1 MNLGNPQHSNIMER
15 LIIKGGNHLQGE
27 IDCSGAKNAGLPILA
42 STILLDGSALIGNLP
57 HLQDITTKLELLNSM
72 GSQINFHEDGY
83 IEINSSNILLP
94 EARYE
99 LVKTM
104 RASILVMGPLVA
116 KYGKAKISQPGGCD
130 IGTRPIDFHLSG
142 LEQMGAEIKSDSKY
156 IYLKAKKLNPI
167 DFTFPKVSVTGTE
180 NLMMAATLIEG
191 TTTLRNCAKEPEVV
205 ELANYLNSCGAK
217 INGAGES
224 VIIVQGVKKLE
235 ASRWN
240 VLFDRI
246 EAGTYLVAGAITN
259 GHVKV
264 NKIDPKTIYIVSEK
278 LMDMGVEVNIGL
290 DFVEVDATSSDLK
303 AQDIFTEPFPGF
315 PTDMQAQFMTLNTI
329 ASGKCIIEETVF
341 ENRFQHVSQLR
352 KMGADITLNKNKA
365 CVSGISNLV
374 GANVSAS
381 DLRASAS
388 LVLAGLVGKN
398 KTEINDIYHI
408 DRGYEC
414 IEEKLNKLGAE
425 IIREP
430 VVY

>member
-1 MNLGNPQHSNIMER
+1 MER

-142 LEQMGAEIKSDSKY
+142 LEKMGAEIKSDSKY

-191 TTTLRNCAKEPEVV
+191 TTTLRNCAKEPEVL

-217 INGAGES
+217 ISGAGES
-224 VIIVQGVKKLE
+224 EIIVHGVKKLE

-264 NKIDPKTIYIVSEK
+264 NKIDPETINIVSEK
-278 LMDMGVEVNIGL
+278 LMNMGVEVNIGS

-329 ASGKCIIEETVF
+329 ASGTCMIEETVF

-352 KMGADITLNKNKA
+352 KMGADIILNKNKA
-365 CVSGISNLV
+365 SVSGVSNLV
-374 GANVSAS
+374 GANVRAS

>member
-1 MNLGNPQHSNIMER
+1 MER

-142 LEQMGAEIKSDSKY
+142 LEKMGAEIKSDSKY
-156 IYLKAKKLNPI
+156 IYLKAKKLSPI

-191 TTTLRNCAKEPEVV
+191 TTTLRNCAKEPEVL

-217 INGAGES
+217 ISGAGES
-224 VIIVQGVKKLE
+224 EIIVHGVKKLE

-264 NKIDPKTIYIVSEK
+264 NKIDPETINIVSEK
-278 LMDMGVEVNIGL
+278 LMNMGVEVNIGS

-329 ASGKCIIEETVF
+329 ASGTCIIEETVF

-365 CVSGISNLV
+365 SVSGVSNLV
-374 GANVSAS
+374 GANVRAS

>member
-1 MNLGNPQHSNIMER
+1 MER

-142 LEQMGAEIKSDSKY
+142 LEKMGAEIKSDSKY
-156 IYLKAKKLNPI
+156 IYLKAKKLSPI

-191 TTTLRNCAKEPEVV
+191 TTTLRNCAKEPEVL
-205 ELANYLNSCGAK
+205 ELANYLNNCGAM
-217 INGAGES
+217 ISGAGES
-224 VIIVQGVKKLE
+224 EIIIQGVKKLE

-264 NKIDPKTIYIVSEK
+264 NKIDPETINIVSEK
-278 LMDMGVEVNIGL
+278 LMNMGVEVNIGS

-329 ASGKCIIEETVF
+329 ASGTCMIKETVF

-352 KMGADITLNKNKA
+352 KMGADITLNKNQA
-365 CVSGISNLV
+365 SVSGVSNLV
-374 GANVSAS
+374 GANVRAS

>member
-1 MNLGNPQHSNIMER
+1 MER

-142 LEQMGAEIKSDSKY
+142 LEKMGAEIKSDSKY
-156 IYLKAKKLNPI
+156 IYLKAKKLSPI

-191 TTTLRNCAKEPEVV
+191 TTTLRNCAKEPEVL

-217 INGAGES
+217 ISGAGES
-224 VIIVQGVKKLE
+224 EIIVHGVKKLE

-264 NKIDPKTIYIVSEK
+264 NKIDPETINIVSEK
-278 LMDMGVEVNIGL
+278 LIDMGVEVNIGS

-329 ASGKCIIEETVF
+329 ASGTCMIEETVF

-365 CVSGISNLV
+365 SVSGVSNLV
-374 GANVSAS
+374 GANVRAS

>member
-1 MNLGNPQHSNIMER
+1 M
-15 LIIKGGNHLQGE
+15 
-27 IDCSGAKNAGLPILA
+27 
-42 STILLDGSALIGNLP
+42 LDGSALIGNLP

-142 LEQMGAEIKSDSKY
+142 LEKMGAEIKSDSKY
-156 IYLKAKKLNPI
+156 IYLKAKKLSPI

-191 TTTLRNCAKEPEVV
+191 TTTLRNCAKEPEVL

-217 INGAGES
+217 ISGAGES
-224 VIIVQGVKKLE
+224 EIIVHGVKKLE

-264 NKIDPKTIYIVSEK
+264 NKIDPKTINIVSEK
-278 LMDMGVEVNIGL
+278 LMEMGVKVNIGS

-329 ASGKCIIEETVF
+329 ASGTCIIEETVF

-365 CVSGISNLV
+365 SVSGVSNLV
-374 GANVSAS
+374 GANVRAS

>member
-1 MNLGNPQHSNIMER
+1 MER
-15 LIIKGGNHLQGE
+15 LIIKGGNHLFGE

-42 STILLDGSALIGNLP
+42 STILLDGSAYIGNLP

-72 GSQINFHEDGY
+72 GANINFHEDGF
-83 IEINSSNILLP
+83 IEINSSNITLP

-130 IGTRPIDFHLSG
+130 IGTRPIDFHLAG
-142 LEQMGAEIKSDSKY
+142 LEQMGAKITSDSKY
-156 IYLKAKKLNPI
+156 IYLEAKKLNPI
-167 DFTFPKVSVTGTE
+167 DFNFPKVSVTGTE
-180 NLMMAATLIEG
+180 NLMMAATLIDG
-191 TTTLRNCAKEPEVV
+191 VTVLRNCAKEPEVL

-217 INGAGES
+217 IEGAGES
-224 VIIVQGVKKLE
+224 NISITGVSNLE

-264 NKIDPKTIYIVSEK
+264 NKINPQTIKILTKK
-278 LMDMGVEVNIGL
+278 LADMGVRVNVGEN
-290 DFVEVDATSSDLK
+290 FVEVDATSSDII
-303 AQDIFTEPFPGF
+303 AQDIYTEPFPGF
-315 PTDMQAQFMTLNTI
+315 PTDMQAQFMTLNSI
-329 ASGKCIIEETVF
+329 ASGTCIIEETVF
-341 ENRFQHVSQLR
+341 ENRFQHVSQLK
-352 KMGADITLNKNKA
+352 KMGADITLDNNKA
-365 CVSGISNLV
+365 SITGVSNLV
-374 GANVSAS
+374 GADVSAS

-398 KTEINDIYHI
+398 KTQIDDIYHI

>member
-1 MNLGNPQHSNIMER
+1 MER
-15 LIIKGGNHLQGE
+15 LIIKGGNHLFGE

-42 STILLDGSALIGNLP
+42 STILLDGSAYIGNLP

-72 GSQINFHEDGY
+72 GANINFHEDGF
-83 IEINSSNILLP
+83 IEINSSNITLP

-130 IGTRPIDFHLSG
+130 IGTRPIDFHLAG
-142 LEQMGAEIKSDSKY
+142 LEQMGAKITSDSKY
-156 IYLKAKKLNPI
+156 IYLEAKKLNPI
-167 DFTFPKVSVTGTE
+167 DFNFPKVSVTGTE
-180 NLMMAATLIEG
+180 NLMMAATLIDG
-191 TTTLRNCAKEPEVV
+191 VTVLRNCAKEPEVL

-217 INGAGES
+217 IEGAGES
-224 VIIVQGVKKLE
+224 NISITGVSNLE

-264 NKIDPKTIYIVSEK
+264 NKINPQTIKILTK
-278 LMDMGVEVNIGL
+278 QLADMGVRVNVGENY
-290 DFVEVDATSSDLK
+290 VEVDATSSDII
-303 AQDIFTEPFPGF
+303 AQDIYTEPFPGF
-315 PTDMQAQFMTLNTI
+315 PTDMQAQFMTLNSI
-329 ASGKCIIEETVF
+329 ASGTCIIEETVF
-341 ENRFQHVSQLR
+341 ENRFQHVSQLK
-352 KMGADITLNKNKA
+352 KMGADITLENNKA
-365 CVSGISNLV
+365 SITGVSNLV
-374 GANVSAS
+374 GADVSAS

-398 KTEINDIYHI
+398 KTQIDDIYHI

>member
-1 MNLGNPQHSNIMER
+1 MER
-15 LIIKGGNHLQGE
+15 LIIKGGNHLTGE
-27 IDCSGAKNAGLPILA
+27 VDCSGAKNAGLPILA
-42 STILLDGSALIGNLP
+42 STILLDGSAFIGNLP

-72 GSQINFHEDGY
+72 GSAINFHEDGF
-83 IEINSSNILLP
+83 IEIDSSNIVVP

-130 IGTRPIDFHLSG
+130 IGTRPIDFHLAG
-142 LEQMGAEIKSDSKY
+142 LEQMGAEITSDSKY
-156 IYLKAKKLNPI
+156 IYLKAKKLTPI
-167 DFTFPKVSVTGTE
+167 DFEFPKVSVTGTE
-180 NLMMAATLIEG
+180 NLMMAATLIDG
-191 TTTLRNCAKEPEVV
+191 VTVLRNCAKEPEVL

-217 INGAGES
+217 IEGAGGS
-224 VIIVQGVKKLE
+224 NITITGVKSLK
-235 ASRWN
+235 ADRWN

-264 NKIDPKTIYIVSEK
+264 NKINPSTINIISEK
-278 LMDMGVEVNIGL
+278 LIQMGVKVNI
-290 DFVEVDATSSDLK
+290 DKDSVEVDATSSDLK

-329 ASGKCIIEETVF
+329 AAGNCTIEETVF

-352 KMGADITLNKNKA
+352 KMGADIVLNKNKA
-365 CVSGISNLV
+365 SVTGVSNLV

-398 KTEINDIYHI
+398 KTQIDDIYHI

>member
-1 MNLGNPQHSNIMER
+1 MER
-15 LIIKGGNHLQGE
+15 LIIKGGNHLFGE

-42 STILLDGSALIGNLP
+42 STILLDGSAFIGNLP

-72 GSQINFHEDGY
+72 GSNINFHEDGF
-83 IEINSSNILLP
+83 IEINSSNITLP

-130 IGTRPIDFHLSG
+130 IGTRPIDFHLAG
-142 LEQMGAEIKSDSKY
+142 LEQMGAKISSDSKY
-156 IYLKAKKLNPI
+156 IYLEAKKLYPI
-167 DFTFPKVSVTGTE
+167 DFNFPKVSVTGTE
-180 NLMMAATLIEG
+180 NLMMAATLING
-191 TTTLRNCAKEPEVV
+191 VTVLRNCAKEPEVV

-217 INGAGES
+217 IEGAGES
-224 VIIVQGVKKLE
+224 NISITGVSNLE

-264 NKIDPKTIYIVSEK
+264 NKINPQTIKILTKK
-278 LMDMGVEVNIGL
+278 LSDMGVGVNVGENY
-290 DFVEVDATSSDLK
+290 VEVDATSSDII
-303 AQDIFTEPFPGF
+303 AQDIYTEPFPGF
-315 PTDMQAQFMTLNTI
+315 PTDMQAQFMTLNSI
-329 ASGKCIIEETVF
+329 ASGTCIIEETVF
-341 ENRFQHVSQLR
+341 ENRFQHVSQLK
-352 KMGADITLNKNKA
+352 KMGADITLDYNKA
-365 CVSGISNLV
+365 SINGVSNLV
-374 GANVSAS
+374 GADVSAS

-398 KTEINDIYHI
+398 KTQIDDIYHI

>member
-1 MNLGNPQHSNIMER
+1 MER

-142 LEQMGAEIKSDSKY
+142 LEKMGAEIKSDSKY
-156 IYLKAKKLNPI
+156 IYLKAKKLSPI

-191 TTTLRNCAKEPEVV
+191 TTTLRNCAKEPEVL

-217 INGAGES
+217 ISGAGES
-224 VIIVQGVKKLE
+224 EIIVHGVKKLE

-264 NKIDPKTIYIVSEK
+264 NKIDPKTINIVSEK
-278 LMDMGVEVNIGL
+278 LMVMGVKVNIGS

-329 ASGKCIIEETVF
+329 ASGTCIIEETVF

-365 CVSGISNLV
+365 SVSGVSNLV
-374 GANVSAS
+374 GANVRAS

>member
-1 MNLGNPQHSNIMER
+1 MER

-142 LEQMGAEIKSDSKY
+142 LEQMGAEVKSDSKY

-167 DFTFPKVSVTGTE
+167 DFNFPKVSVTGTE

-191 TTTLRNCAKEPEVV
+191 TTTLRNCAKEPEVL

-217 INGAGES
+217 ITGAGES
-224 VIIVQGVKKLE
+224 EIIVQGVKKLE
-235 ASRWN
+235 ANRWN

-264 NKIDPKTIYIVSEK
+264 NKIDPETIKIVCEK
-278 LMDMGVEVNIGL
+278 LMDMGVEVNIGS

-341 ENRFQHVSQLR
+341 ENRFQHVSQLK

-365 CVSGISNLV
+365 SVSGISNLV

>member
-1 MNLGNPQHSNIMER
+1 MER

-116 KYGKAKISQPGGCD
+116 KYGQAKISQPGGCD

-142 LEQMGAEIKSDSKY
+142 LEKMGAEIKSDSKY
-156 IYLKAKKLNPI
+156 IYLKAKKLSPI

-191 TTTLRNCAKEPEVV
+191 TTTLRNCAKEPEVL
-205 ELANYLNSCGAK
+205 ELAKYLNSCGAK
-217 INGAGES
+217 ISGAGES
-224 VIIVQGVKKLE
+224 EIIVQGVKKLE

-264 NKIDPKTIYIVSEK
+264 NKIDPKTINIVSEK
-278 LMDMGVEVNIGL
+278 LMEMGVKVNIGS

-329 ASGKCIIEETVF
+329 ASGACIIEETVF

-365 CVSGISNLV
+365 SVSGVSNLV
-374 GANVSAS
+374 GANVRAS

>member
-1 MNLGNPQHSNIMER
+1 MER
-15 LIIKGGNHLQGE
+15 LIIKGGNHLFGE

-42 STILLDGSALIGNLP
+42 STILLDGSAYIGNLP

-72 GSQINFHEDGY
+72 GANINFHEDGF
-83 IEINSSNILLP
+83 IEINSSNITLP

-130 IGTRPIDFHLSG
+130 IGTRPIDFHLAG
-142 LEQMGAEIKSDSKY
+142 LEQMGAKITSDSKY
-156 IYLKAKKLNPI
+156 IYLEAKKLNPI
-167 DFTFPKVSVTGTE
+167 DFNFPKVSVTGTE
-180 NLMMAATLIEG
+180 NLMMAATLIDG
-191 TTTLRNCAKEPEVV
+191 VTVLRNCAKEPEVL

-217 INGAGES
+217 IEGAGES
-224 VIIVQGVKKLE
+224 NISITGVSNLE

-264 NKIDPKTIYIVSEK
+264 NKINPQTIKILTKK
-278 LMDMGVEVNIGL
+278 LTDMGVKVNVGENY
-290 DFVEVDATSSDLK
+290 VEVDATSSDII
-303 AQDIFTEPFPGF
+303 AQDIYTEPFPGF
-315 PTDMQAQFMTLNTI
+315 PTDMQAQFMTLNSI
-329 ASGKCIIEETVF
+329 ASGTCIIEETVF
-341 ENRFQHVSQLR
+341 ENRFQHVSQLK
-352 KMGADITLNKNKA
+352 KMGADITLDNNKA
-365 CVSGISNLV
+365 SITGVSNLV
-374 GANVSAS
+374 GADVSAT

-398 KTEINDIYHI
+398 KTQIDDIYHI

>member
-1 MNLGNPQHSNIMER
+1 MER

-27 IDCSGAKNAGLPILA
+27 VDCSGAKNAGLPILA
-42 STILLDGSALIGNLP
+42 STILLDGSAVIGNLP

-72 GSQINFHEDGY
+72 GSSINFHEDGF

-142 LEQMGAEIKSDSKY
+142 LEQMGAEITSDSKY
-156 IYLKAKKLNPI
+156 IYLKAKKLKPI
-167 DFTFPKVSVTGTE
+167 SFTFPKVSVTGTE
-180 NLMMAATLIEG
+180 NLMMAATLIKGE
-191 TTTLRNCAKEPEVV
+191 TKLRNCAKEPEVI
-205 ELANYLNSCGAK
+205 ELARYLNSCGAK
-217 INGAGES
+217 IRGAGKSE
-224 VIIVQGVKKLE
+224 IIIQGVDSLN
-235 ASRWN
+235 ATRWN

-264 NKIDPKTIYIVSEK
+264 NKIDPKTIDIVIKK
-278 LMDMGVEVNIGL
+278 LIDMGVKVNIFE
-290 DFVEVDATSSDLK
+290 DSVEVDATSSDLK

-329 ASGKCIIEETVF
+329 ADGDCIVEETVF
-341 ENRFQHVSQLR
+341 ENRFQHVSELR
-352 KMGADITLNKNKA
+352 KMGANISLNKNKA
-365 CVSGISNLV
+365 FVSGISNLV
-374 GANVSAS
+374 GATVSAS

-398 KTEINDIYHI
+398 KTQINDIYHI

-430 VVY
+430 VVD

>member
-1 MNLGNPQHSNIMER
+1 MER

-142 LEQMGAEIKSDSKY
+142 LEKMGAEIKSDSKY
-156 IYLKAKKLNPI
+156 IYLKAKKLSPI

-191 TTTLRNCAKEPEVV
+191 TTTLRNCAKEPEVL

-217 INGAGES
+217 ISGAGES
-224 VIIVQGVKKLE
+224 EIIVQGVKKLE

-264 NKIDPKTIYIVSEK
+264 NKIDPKTINIVSEK
-278 LMDMGVEVNIGL
+278 LMHMGVEVNIGS

-329 ASGKCIIEETVF
+329 ASGACIIEETVF

-365 CVSGISNLV
+365 SVSGVSNLV
-374 GANVSAS
+374 GANVRAS